1 MIREAS
7 AMKVRQNLGELL
19 NEVQYRHD
27 TVLVTKAGKRVA
39 AIVDIA
45 LFEKIRLMEAEFNRL
60 VGHLQEAY
68 KGESLET
75 VEGELRKAKAA
86 SRRRARR

>member
-7 AMKVRQNLGELL
+7 AMKVRQNLGELI

-39 AIVDIA
+39 AIVDVE
-45 LFEKIRLMEAEFNRL
+45 LFEKIRLLEAEFNRL
-60 VGHLQEAY
+60 VAQLQKAY
-68 KGESLET
+68 QGRSLEA
-75 VEGELRKAKAA
+75 VEAELQKARTA
-86 SRRRARR
+86 SRRRTRR

>member
-7 AMKVRQNLGELL
+7 AMKVRQNLGELI

-39 AIVDIA
+39 AIVDIE

-60 VGHLQEAY
+60 VGQLQEAY

-75 VEGELRKAKAA
+75 VEGELRKARTA
-86 SRRRARR
+86 SRRRARP